1 VNRGD
6 VAGGKVE
13 AYAQAVLEI
22 ARVEERVAPV
32 EDDLFRFARALDASE
47 PLRVALTDPALPV
60 ERRLAV
66 IEELTEGKALQLSV
80 ALIGM
85 VVAAGLAN
93 EFSAMADRF
102 VELAAAQREHE
113 VAEVRSAIEL
123 DDAQVKRLASA
134 LGRATGKSIEVRVIV
149 DPTVLGGV
157 VARIGDTVID
167 GTVRHRLEQMKA
179 QL

>member
-1 VNRGD
+1 VTTGRS
-6 VAGGKVE
+6 GGGRVE
-13 AYAQAVLEI
+13 VYAQAILEI
-22 ARVEERVAPV
+22 ARTEERVAPV

-47 PLRVALTDPALPV
+47 PLRVALTDPAMPV

-66 IEELTEGKALQLSV
+66 IEELTEGKALPLRV

-93 EFSAMADRF
+93 EFSAVADRF
-102 VELAAAQREHE
+102 VELAAAQREHD

-123 DDAQVKRLASA
+123 TDDQVQRLAVA
-134 LGRATGKSIEVRVIV
+134 LGHATKKSIEVRVVI
-149 DPTVLGGV
+149 DPSVLGGV

>member
-1 VNRGD
+1 MTSAQSRSGRVD
-6 VAGGKVE
+6 
-13 AYAQAVLEI
+13 AYAQAILDI
-22 ARVEERVAPV
+22 ARAEDRVAPV

-47 PLRVALTDPALPV
+47 PLRVALTDPAMPV

-66 IEELTEGKALQLSV
+66 IEELTEGKALDLST

-85 VVAAGLAN
+85 VVAAGLAG
-93 EFSAMADRF
+93 EFAAVADRF
-102 VELAAAQREHE
+102 VELAAAQREHD

-123 DDAQVKRLASA
+123 TDEQVQRLAAA
-134 LGRATGKSIEVRVIV
+134 LGRATRKSIEVRVVI
-149 DPTVLGGV
+149 DPSVLGGI

-167 GTVRHRLEQMKA
+167 GTVRHRLDQMKA

>member
-1 VNRGD
+1 
-6 VAGGKVE
+6 VE
-13 AYAQAVLEI
+13 VYAQAILEI
-22 ARVEERVAPV
+22 ARVEDRVGLV
-32 EDDLFRFARALDASE
+32 EDDLFRFARAVDASE
-47 PLRVALTDPALPV
+47 PLRVALTDPALPLD
-60 ERRLAV
+60 RRLAV
-66 IEELTEGKALQLSV
+66 IEQLTEGKALPLST

-93 EFSAMADRF
+93 EFGAIADRF
-102 VELAAAQREHE
+102 VELAAAQREHD

-123 DDAQVKRLASA
+123 DDDQVQRLAAA
-134 LGRATGKSIEVRVIV
+134 LSRATKKSIEVRVVI
-149 DPTVLGGV
+149 DPSVLGGV

>member
-1 VNRGD
+1 VTDSTR
-6 VAGGKVE
+6 ASSKVE
-13 AYAQAVLEI
+13 AYAQAILEI

-32 EDDLFRFARALDASE
+32 EDDLFRFARALDGSE
-47 PLRVALTDPALPV
+47 SLRVALTDPAMPLD
-60 ERRLAV
+60 RRLAV
-66 IEELTEGKALQLSV
+66 IEELTGGKALQLSA

-85 VVAAGLAN
+85 VVGAGLAN
-93 EFSAMADRF
+93 EFTAVADRF
-102 VELAAAQREHE
+102 VELAAAQREHD

-123 DDAQVKRLASA
+123 DDDQVQRLAAA
-134 LGRATGKSIEVRVIV
+134 LSRVTKKSIEVRVII

>member
-1 VNRGD
+1 MTS
-6 VAGGKVE
+6 AKVD
-13 AYAQAVLEI
+13 AYAQAILDI
-22 ARVEERVAPV
+22 ARAEDRVAPV
-32 EDDLFRFARALDASE
+32 EDDLFRFARAVDASE
-47 PLRVALTDPALPV
+47 PLRVALTDPAMPV

-66 IEELTEGKALQLSV
+66 IEQLTEGKALPLSV
-80 ALIGM
+80 ALISM

-93 EFSAMADRF
+93 EFGAIADRF
-102 VELAAAQREHE
+102 VELAAAQREHD

-123 DDAQVKRLASA
+123 TDDQVRRLADA
-134 LGRATGKSIEVRVIV
+134 LGRATKKSIEVRVVI
-149 DPTVLGGV
+149 DPSVLGGV